1 MAFNY
6 QPIFFLMNSADKN
19 LFAFNCI
26 EGTKKRKVTKVEGC
40 LSLDFEDDNHLL
52 IYAPTAIQRYDLVKD
67 KIEILFNTAPYRS
80 VVKDSKGNI
89 YMNLCNN
96 ERELLSIIR
105 KMAPDGTYKDYDL
118 SPFNIKFDDFK
129 LSKDEKHLFLM
140 DCYEKTN
147 TFCKFSLENNEI
159 ASKFTFPENERLL
172 MFFEQQQLI
181 LTKEKDSFQMNFI
194 GRKIIKE

>member
-6 QPIFFLMNSADKN
+6 QPIFFLMNSADKS

-40 LSLDFEDDNHLL
+40 LSLDFEDNDHLL

-80 VVKDSKGNI
+80 ILKDSKGNI
-89 YMNLCNN
+89 YMNLCDNN
-96 ERELLSIIR
+96 RKLLSIIC

-118 SPFNIKFDDFK
+118 TPFNIKLTISSF
-129 LSKDEKHLFLM
+129 LKDEK
-140 DCYEKTN
+140 
-147 TFCKFSLENNEI
+147 
-159 ASKFTFPENERLL
+159 
-172 MFFEQQQLI
+172 
-181 LTKEKDSFQMNFI
+181 
-194 GRKIIKE
+194 